1 MKQLK
6 KSDLKKVIKLQRYW
20 REIIAFKD
28 DIVKEISLFKNIV
41 EKIMVNIEVSHKNE
55 IFAVSDYKKTMELLQ
70 YTYNILNEYPCDIT
84 VKYLSSQSKFK
95 ILSNLARMKLSLI
108 EIITMVGQCSIR
120 DSIRLFMGDLE
131 ENKLY
136 DDVYENHIGYLE
148 NYFKIIKVEYYNSDN
163 SSNNLSF
170 SMNTFGKNYKK
181 NTNVVLASY
190 QVNYPSISKYNNF
203 SKNLKVKVNGCRVF
217 IPLFDK
223 LIILYGYFENDQ
235 LNSYQHNPIFSE
247 KFSKILLIFD
257 NIDINEEYK
266 HNFLNS
272 LSIKDFAINNE
283 NQLANSCMNCYND
296 LLKFKNKNISQMVKE
311 FVLTDLE
318 KQRYIIYNLLLDTD
332 DENSGYIANL
342 LLDLIVS
349 DTQNT
354 IFPKTADI
362 ILDTLHWNLKKIYK
376 ANEEIVEATNNKL
389 SNYNEE
395 TIPYEK
401 RIHLMK
407 ADDYVKSKAMDKLK
421 EINSSK
427 NGESNAKAQQYLD
440 GLLKIPFGTYK
451 FESIKIKLD
460 ELNDKISKLNSSIIR
475 EINQLEENNT
485 LNDIDLGVTETIFAL
500 IQTYSDDRQN
510 PLNISKFSIS
520 LKDWLLSQISNNFKL
535 EQCYDISSIELS
547 LKKLKVNLLKGIC
560 SSFGINSSGK
570 KSVLIER
577 IINRQYNSEDLD
589 ILKKENINLSMNCV
603 YKKLS
608 QTSEFL
614 NVVGFIEQINNLWLK
629 YEESQK
635 KYFEGV
641 SNTLDTAVYGL
652 DNAKNQIMR
661 LLAQWVNGENQ
672 GYVFGF
678 EGPPG
683 TGKTTLA
690 KKGIAKCLKDEF
702 GVDRPFVF
710 IALGGSSNGST
721 LEGHNYTYVGSTW
734 GRIIDGIID
743 ARCMNPI
750 IYIDEL
756 DKISRT
762 EHGKEII
769 GILTHLTD
777 PSQNQEFTDKYF
789 SGIQFDISKCLII
802 FSYNDPALIDKI
814 LLDRIQRVRIEA
826 LNKVDKVM
834 VSRHHI
840 LPEILANVGY
850 KEGDIVID
858 DDALI
863 YLIDLYTYEAGA
875 RKLKEKLYELFREV
889 NIKYLKEGNSI
900 LPFNITK
907 EYIDEIFDNYPK
919 HEIVKIHDEPKPGL
933 VNGLFATGAGIGGIT
948 IIETFKFTTGSHLEL
963 KLTGM
968 QGDVMKESMSVAKT
982 LALNL
987 VPDSVLNKLQDAKDK
1002 DKFGIHI
1009 HCPAGATPKD
1019 GPSAGTAITIAILS
1033 LLCNIPVRNDY
1044 GITGEIDLNGNVLP
1058 IGGLE
1063 SKVDGAKCAEV
1074 IHVLC
1079 PKKNSVDLKRLRKRK
1094 NPPEDD
1100 TFTVT
1105 MIDNIYE
1112 ALEHFLIMPN
1122 NINVRDYFKKL

>member
-1 MKQLK
+1 MK
-6 KSDLKKVIKLQRYW
+6 KSDITKIRKLQKFW
-20 REIIAFKD
+20 KEVVAFKKD
-28 DIVKEISLFKNIV
+28 VVEELGLFRSIL
-41 EKIMVNIEVSHKNE
+41 EKIMLNLEISYKNE
-55 IFAVSDYKKTMELLQ
+55 IFSLSEYKKSIDLLQ
-70 YTYNILNEYPCDIT
+70 YTYNILNEYPHT
-84 VKYLSSQSKFK
+84 LSIRELNQQTKFQ

-108 EIITMVGQCSIR
+108 EIVTLVGQCSIYQ
-120 DSIRLFMGDLE
+120 SIKLFIGQLSNIEKYDL
-131 ENKLY
+131 K
-136 DDVYENHIGYLE
+136 YEKYLE
-148 NYFKIIKVEYYNSDN
+148 YLDNYFNIIKVEYYNVDTTN
-163 SSNNLSF
+163 NNNLSF
-170 SMNTFGKNYKK
+170 SLNTFGKSYKK
-181 NTNVVLASY
+181 NSNIVLTSY
-190 QVNYPSISKYNNF
+190 QLNYPSINKYNNF
-203 SKNLKVKVNGCRVF
+203 SKNLKVKVNGCRIF
-217 IPLFDK
+217 LPLGDK
-223 LIILYGYFENDQ
+223 LIILYGYFDNDQ
-235 LNSYQHNPIFSE
+235 LNSYQTHMN
-247 KFSKILLIFD
+247 FSKKFTKLETIFG
-257 NIDINEEYK
+257 NVDINDEYK
-266 HNFLNS
+266 DNFLNS
-272 LSIKDFAINNE
+272 LSIKDFSINNE
-283 NQLANSCMNCYND
+283 NQLANMCMNNYND
-296 LLKFKNKNISQMVKE
+296 LIKFKTKNISQMVKE
-311 FVLTDLE
+311 FVLTDIE
-318 KQRYIIYNLLLDTD
+318 KQRYIIYNLLLDTG

-349 DTQNT
+349 DNQNT
-354 IFPKTADI
+354 VFPRTADT
-362 ILDTLHWNLKKIYK
+362 ILETLHWNLKKIYK
-376 ANEEIVEATNNKL
+376 TNEEIVEATNNKL

-407 ADDYVKSKAMDKLK
+407 TDDYVKSKAMDKLK

-440 GLLKIPFGTYK
+440 GLLKIPFGTFKY
-451 FESIKIKLD
+451 ESIKVKLD
-460 ELNDKISKLNSSIIR
+460 DLIEKINKINACILR
-475 EINQLEENNT
+475 EITQLEENNT
-485 LNDIDLGVTETIFAL
+485 LNDNDLVITESINEL
-500 IQTYSDDRQN
+500 INNFYKSKQN
-510 PLNISKFSIS
+510 PLLISKFCRNM
-520 LKDWLLSQISNNFKL
+520 KKWLQNKISNNFKL
-535 EQCYDISSIELS
+535 DQCFNIGIINLY
-547 LKKLKVNLLKGIC
+547 LKKLKVADLKKLCSELDLNTSGTKTNLI
-560 SSFGINSSGK
+560 
-570 KSVLIER
+570 KSVLEKE
-577 IINRQYNSEDLD
+577 YTKEDLE
-589 ILKKENINLSMNCV
+589 ILSNSGVNLTNSSAQ

-608 QTSEFL
+608 QTTEFL
-614 NVVGFIEQINNLWLK
+614 NVVAYIEQINNLWIK
-629 YEESQK
+629 YSEIQK
-635 KYFEGV
+635 DYFNGV
-641 SNTLDTAVYGL
+641 SNTLNSAVYGL

-702 GVDRPFVF
+702 GNDRPFVF

-721 LEGHNYTYVGSTW
+721 LEGHNYTYVGSQW
-734 GRIIDGIID
+734 GKIIDGIID
-743 ARCMNPI
+743 SKCMNPI

-762 EHGKEII
+762 EHGKEIV

-802 FSYNDPALIDKI
+802 FSYNDPALIDRI
-814 LLDRIQRVRIEA
+814 LLDRIQRVRIEP

-834 VSRHHI
+834 VCRYHI
-840 LPEILANVGY
+840 LPEIMKNVGY
-850 KEGDIVID
+850 TEGDIKID

-863 YLIDLYTYEAGA
+863 YLIDTYTYEAGA

-889 NIKYLKEGNSI
+889 NIKYLKEGDSI
-900 LPFNITK
+900 LPFIIDK
-907 EYIDEIFDNYPK
+907 AYIDEIFDNYPK

-948 IIETFKFTTGSHLEL
+948 IIETFRFTTGSHLEL

-987 VPDSVLNKLQDAKDK
+987 VPDSVLAKLKEPSEK

-1019 GPSAGTAITIAILS
+1019 GPSAGTAITIAIVS
-1033 LLCNIPVRNDY
+1033 LLCDIPVKNYY

-1063 SKVDGAKCAEV
+1063 SKVDGAKCAE
-1074 IHVLC
+1074 ITHVLC
-1079 PKKNSVDLKRLRKRK
+1079 PSKNEVDLNRLRKRK
-1094 NPPEDD
+1094 NPPEDS
-1100 TFTVT
+1100 TFKIT

-1112 ALEHFLIMPN
+1112 ALEHFLLMPN
-1122 NINVRDYFKKL
+1122 NVSVRDYFKKI